1 MINQTLHRL
10 FSGVLIFALSLAI
23 IPAES
28 FHHHE
33 SETVVC
39 LDQEAH
45 IEAPHF
51 DCELFDFVLPLMF
64 KASAEIF
71 KNFQHFIQ
79 RFEIFSFQSFTSL
92 KSELP
97 QGRAPPFLSFGF

>member
-1 MINQTLHRL
+1 MRNRTINRL
-10 FSGVLIFALSLAI
+10 LSGFLLLALSLAI

-33 SETVVC
+33 GETVVC

-45 IEAPHF
+45 IETPHF
-51 DCELFDFVLPLMF
+51 ECELFDFVLPVLQVT
-64 KASAEIF
+64 KAFSLQ
-71 KNFQHFIQ
+71 NFQRLIEQ
-79 RFEIFSFQSFTSL
+79 FEVFTFQLNSSFRAD
-92 KSELP
+92 LP

>member
-1 MINQTLHRL
+1 M
-10 FSGVLIFALSLAI
+10 ALSLAI

-33 SETVVC
+33 GDTVVC

-45 IEAPHF
+45 IETPHF
-51 DCELFDFVLPLMF
+51 ECELFDFVLPVLQET
-64 KASAEIF
+64 KAFSLQ
-71 KNFQHFIQ
+71 NFQRLIEQFKGFTFQ
-79 RFEIFSFQSFTSL
+79 FNSSFRSD
-92 KSELP
+92 LP

>member
-51 DCELFDFVLPLMF
+51 DCELFDFVLPLLH
-64 KASAEIF
+64 KTSAASILH
-71 KNFQHFIQ
+71 FQYFIQ
-79 RFEIFSFQSFTSL
+79 RFELVYFQYFTSL